1 MVGGGGHLTVLS
13 YGFGHPAN
21 MPDAVL
27 EGTTEPRLNGLLPT
41 YEEEVVFTWQHGL
54 SVTAA
59 QPSYNY

>member
-1 MVGGGGHLTVLS
+1 
-13 YGFGHPAN
+13 

-41 YEEEVVFTWQHGL
+41 CEEEVVFTWQHGL